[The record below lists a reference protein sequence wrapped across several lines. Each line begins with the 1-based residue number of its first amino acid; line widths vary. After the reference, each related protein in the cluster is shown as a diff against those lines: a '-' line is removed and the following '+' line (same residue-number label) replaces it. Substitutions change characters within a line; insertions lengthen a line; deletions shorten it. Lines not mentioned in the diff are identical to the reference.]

1 MAGLRELGAHAH
13 LCDTDGEDIGFCHLP
28 WPLSLGDLAAVEGQT
43 YRVVDFVDLPCGEI
57 DVTALVEPAW
67 LAHTE

>member
-1 MAGLRELGAHAH
+1 VGAHAH
-13 LCDTDGEDIGFCHLP
+13 LYDTDGEDIGFCHLP

-57 DVTALVEPAW
+57 DVIALVEPAW